1 MSEDRAGY
9 GNKEETQKC
18 KITITIFDS
27 KRVRISQSG
36 NIAFKYIAFIFAR
49 YLAWLLKRIKP
60 DIGIDD
66 NLVNQAKKGFLVEF
80 DSALDDPDGPLEV
93 LDE

>member
-1 MSEDRAGY
+1 MSEDRARY
-9 GNKEETQKC
+9 TSKEETQKC

-36 NIAFKYIAFIFAR
+36 DIAFKYIAFIFAR
-49 YLAWLLKRIKP
+49 HLAWLLKRMKP
-60 DIGIDD
+60 GIEFDD

-80 DSALDDPDGPLEV
+80 DSALNDPDGPLEV

>member
-1 MSEDRAGY
+1 MSEDRARY
-9 GNKEETQKC
+9 TSKEETQTGE
-18 KITITIFDS
+18 ITITVFDS
-27 KRVRISQSG
+27 GRVHISQTG
-36 NIAFKYIAFIFAR
+36 GIEFRHIAFIFAR
-49 YLAWLLKRIKP
+49 QLAWLLKRMKP

-93 LDE
+93 LNE